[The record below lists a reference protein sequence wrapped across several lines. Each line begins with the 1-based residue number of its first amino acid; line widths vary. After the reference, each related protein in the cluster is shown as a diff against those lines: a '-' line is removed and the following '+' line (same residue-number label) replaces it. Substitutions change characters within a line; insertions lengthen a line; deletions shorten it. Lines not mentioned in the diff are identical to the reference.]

1 MPIPSPGSPGV
12 TRRLLRDE
20 AHDAIQNAI
29 LNGTIAPGEVL
40 DDAALQSWLG
50 LSRTPIRDALMI
62 LRMEGLVEIHAQSST
77 RVINPGPHETE
88 DAIQAVGAVMGAI
101 MRITIPSLSDKAR
114 KRLVALADDSLT
126 SAAANDMKKYLAI
139 GLKFYDALIEHCPNN
154 ALTRLARTSVLQLT
168 FHYRATTDARLPNW
182 DLINDGWARVKQG
195 LIDGDDVAV
204 IIAFEEMHR
213 LPRPSRDWAPAV
225 WADNL
230 TARETASAPGTP

>member
-40 DDAALQSWLG
+40 DDSALQSWLG

-77 RVINPGPHETE
+77 RVINPGPAETE
-88 DAIQAVGAVMGAI
+88 DALQAVGAVMGAI
-101 MRITIPSLSDKAR
+101 MRITIPVLSDKGR
-114 KRLVALADDSLT
+114 KRLIVLAEDSLA
-126 SAAANDMKKYLAI
+126 SAATKDMKKYLAI
-139 GLKFYDALIEHCPNN
+139 GLKFYDVLIEQCPNN
-154 ALTRLARTSVLQLT
+154 ALIRLARTSVLQLT
-168 FHYRATTDARLPNW
+168 FHYRATIDVRTPNW
-182 DLINDGWARVKQG
+182 DLIGDGWARVKQG
-195 LIDGDDVAV
+195 LIDEDDVAA

-213 LPRPSRDWAPAV
+213 LPRPSREWKPAV
-225 WADNL
+225 WADSL
-230 TARETASAPGTP
+230 SERESASAPGNA